1 MDNNNNYDEHD
12 SMGFMENQDE
22 VGLVNEEENHEQAV
36 GYVEVQFASEDTQRE
51 QVAGDIENEQV
62 SLSRSVKELSV
73 LVNKVVDE
81 ITVCNYNSLIP
92 HSFYAYFFGNMD
104 LIPFHS
110 FGSHAGFETLGCYS
124 IFYSF

>member
-22 VGLVNEEENHEQAV
+22 VGLVNEEENLEQAA

-92 HSFYAYFFGNMD
+92 HSFYV
-104 LIPFHS
+104 
-110 FGSHAGFETLGCYS
+110 
-124 IFYSF
+124 